1 LCVPDRACLRQLW
14 DSHLRLCFPG
24 AGLFDMA
31 KERAR
36 LAKQREKLDK
46 ELAAV
51 AARVA
56 NQAFMSRAPPHV
68 VAEV

>member
-1 LCVPDRACLRQLW
+1 
-14 DSHLRLCFPG
+14 
-24 AGLFDMA
+24 MA